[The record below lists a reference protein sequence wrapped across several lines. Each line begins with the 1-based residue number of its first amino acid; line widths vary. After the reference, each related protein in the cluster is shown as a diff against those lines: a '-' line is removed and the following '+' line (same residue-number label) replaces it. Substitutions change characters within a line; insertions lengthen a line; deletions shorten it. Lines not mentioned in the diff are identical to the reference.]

1 MENAIEIKD
10 FSKKYNLFSI
20 KNMNLNIPRGYIT
33 GFVGKNGA
41 GKSTTLKAIL
51 NMIKMDNG
59 KISILGREMKDAE
72 IELKNQIGAVF
83 GEDGYIDDMTLI
95 NFSKIVSS
103 MYENWDSKAFDGY
116 IKEFGLPLSQ
126 KISELSK
133 GMRVKFSIT
142 LALSHNAEL
151 FIMDEPTAG
160 LDPIV
165 RDEILEI
172 FMRLIQDEKK
182 TILFS
187 THITSDLDKISDFI
201 VLIDNGEII
210 FNTSKDELI
219 DSHKRIKGKK
229 SLLDAALKDAMVDYQ
244 ENENSFVGLVSNF
257 DLLKNYPDLIIEK
270 PNVEDI
276 MLFYIRGKNHELD

>member
-41 GKSTTLKAIL
+41 GISTTLKAIL

-229 SLLDAALKDAMVDYQ
+229 SLLDTALKDAMVDYQ

-257 DLLKNYPDLIIEK
+257 DLLK
-270 PNVEDI
+270 
-276 MLFYIRGKNHELD
+276 

>member
-229 SLLDAALKDAMVDYQ
+229 SLLDTALKDAMVDYQ